1 MRLGLLMIGLT
12 AATTAAALA
21 IQLGAGMQGAIFAY
35 GGAAVAS
42 VLGGALFWASVPR
55 PDRQE
60 LVLRSRRPVLR
71 DTRHP
76 PPRSRRLGAMRAQ
89 ARARDSSAAA

>member
-1 MRLGLLMIGLT
+1 MRLGLLMIGLL

-21 IQLGAGMQGAIFAY
+21 IHLGAGMQGAIFAY
-35 GGAAVAS
+35 GGAAIAS

-55 PDRQE
+55 ADRQE
-60 LVLRSRRPVLR
+60 LVLRPRRPALPG
-71 DTRHP
+71 TRRP
-76 PPRSRRLGAMRAQ
+76 PPRSRRLDAMRVP